1 MLPTKQ
7 ASRADKKSYDW
18 REKVYVP
25 IQFFM
30 MWLML
35 FDLVTHE
42 LTAVVFYPLGVDITC
57 NVVTKCDGMALALH
71 HHIGRCLLL
80 FAY

>member
-1 MLPTKQ
+1 
-7 ASRADKKSYDW
+7 
-18 REKVYVP
+18 
-25 IQFFM
+25 M
-30 MWLML
+30 MWLMV

-57 NVVTKCDGMALALH
+57 NVVTKCDGMAVALH